1 MLTHNDLKRGVRFI
15 LNQEPYEV
23 LDSSFVYK
31 ARGSSI
37 VQTKIKNLITGNV
50 LSQTFH
56 PGEDFEEAELEKI
69 NVKFLYSS
77 KEKFFFCREND
88 PSARFDLPEE
98 VIGES
103 YVFLKQNQIVEGM
116 QFEEKIINISLPIK
130 VQLKVSEAPPG
141 VRGDRA
147 QGGTKIVTL
156 ETGATINVPLFV
168 EEGDIVEVNTES
180 SEYVRRVE

>member
-1 MLTHNDLKRGVRFI
+1 MLTHNDLKRGIRFI
-15 LNQEPYEV
+15 WNKEPYEV
-23 LDSSFVYK
+23 QDSSFVYK

-77 KEKFFFCREND
+77 KEKFFFCKEND
-88 PSARFDLPEE
+88 PSARFNLPKE

-103 YVFLKQNQIVEGM
+103 YVFLKPNQIVEGM
-116 QFEEKIINISLPIK
+116 KFEEKIINISLPIK

-141 VRGDRA
+141 IKGDRA
-147 QGGTKIVTL
+147 QAGNKIVTL

-168 EEGDIVEVNTES
+168 EEGDIIEVNTES